1 MLFQFIDISLSNE
14 TGRERER
21 EMERIY
27 DRKYLVRNLRNFF
40 LHNTYVIC
48 HGKLTIVDK
57 QLHAAMIENLVR
69 NNRGK
74 STIVR

>member
-1 MLFQFIDISLSNE
+1 MLFQFKDISLSNE

-27 DRKYLVRNLRNFF
+27 DRKYLVRNFF
-40 LHNTYVIC
+40 LRNTYVIC
-48 HGKLTIVDK
+48 HGKLTIVNQ
-57 QLHAAMIENLVR
+57 QLHGAMIENIVR

-74 STIVR
+74 STIVTIVR